1 MTMARVEAV
10 AIVSTLAFLGIIL
23 ELVRRRRLAVGYSLL
38 WLLTAVAL
46 FVLSLWRPLLDILAR
61 LVGIFYP
68 PTALFVVGFGF
79 ILLILLQ
86 FSIVTSRLAHENKL
100 LAEQIALLN
109 WKLEQQRRG
118 ATQVAVLDNDNGLDN
133 ADGT

>member
-1 MTMARVEAV
+1 MARIDAV
-10 AIVSTLAFLGIIL
+10 AIVSTLSFLGIIL
-23 ELVRRRRLAVGYSLL
+23 ELVRQRKLAVGYSLL
-38 WLLTAVAL
+38 WLLTAVVL
-46 FVLSLWRPLLDILAR
+46 FVLSLWRPLLDVLAR

-79 ILLILLQ
+79 VLLILLQ
-86 FSIVTSRLAHENKL
+86 FSIVTSKLAHESKL

-109 WKLEQQRRG
+109 WKLEDQKRA
-118 ATQVAVLDNDNGLDN
+118 ATQVAVLDNDNGLDS